1 MVGEL
6 VPDDAAVLP
15 AATHSN
21 SSLEVCG
28 ANFGTFASACF
39 LFLIGPMNLVI
50 LSGIIKVFQAMRR
63 GENDEAELD
72 RQLGNRGFFYRF
84 FGRCTKAI
92 DKEWQMY
99 PVGVVFGTGF
109 GTAAEV
115 LLLLTTTA
123 VLASEHIPWQ
133 AIIALPILFTAGMSL
148 MDTSDR
154 MSRRNLVDAFLVR
167 IPWRLAEAQGVD
179 RSAPP
184 DSRRGHPPPG
194 CSWCPLK
201 VMSEGGVQQ
210 ACSPQDAATGPVA
223 ELAGSMMIFACFPG
237 SASVS
242 KAASTPGSPTVPVAI
257 GAAFT
262 LPSASMCS
270 VSLNSSGV

>member
-50 LSGIIKVFQAMRR
+50 LSGIIKGLPGDAARGERR
-63 GENDEAELD
+63 GRAGPAA
-72 RQLGNRGFFYRF
+72 GNRGFFYLA

-99 PVGVVFGTGF
+99 PVGVVFGAMGF

-123 VLASEHIPWQ
+123 VRASEHIPWQ
-133 AIIALPILFTAGMSL
+133 AIIALPILFT
-148 MDTSDR
+148 
-154 MSRRNLVDAFLVR
+154 
-167 IPWRLAEAQGVD
+167 PE
-179 RSAPP
+179 
-184 DSRRGHPPPG
+184 
-194 CSWCPLK
+194 
-201 VMSEGGVQQ
+201 
-210 ACSPQDAATGPVA
+210 
-223 ELAGSMMIFACFPG
+223 
-237 SASVS
+237 
-242 KAASTPGSPTVPVAI
+242 
-257 GAAFT
+257 
-262 LPSASMCS
+262 
-270 VSLNSSGV
+270 